1 MSKKVN
7 FQKTNQDS
15 PVEFQG
21 SNNNSEIGTVMSKSV
36 SNVDLNLVKPDPLVM
51 QVYLPKNLKGIK
63 LTMNCVGQLE
73 PIKVI
78 KRGEIYQIFD
88 GISRYL
94 AALELGWKTID
105 IEVFG
110 YSDDEIQN
118 RFVLHNFRTKRSYME
133 LCRQAEVILGILG
146 LSQGKRRTRI
156 GDLSISNDD
165 FGLVGKD
172 RFEIA
177 CEIIGSDIS
186 ASSLRRLLEIKD
198 FEETGDPETKGFELM
213 EKIEKREMKI
223 HQAIKVITNFKNS
236 KKEQGSN
243 ALTEAMK
250 VVKGKNYK
258 LFNKSCEN
266 LNDIPDESIDST
278 IISSP
283 YYHQRDYPDGV
294 RDMEQPQHGMERTV
308 DEYVQKEVDINR
320 GVYNKLKKTGSLFI
334 VITDSYDGLVN
345 CLVVEKLIIEM
356 VKSGWFLNQKIYW
369 LKDNQK
375 PQNDQAKR
383 LLPTYEYILHFIK
396 DPKLLFYREF
406 KIWNEDGSYEVGR
419 GSKNS
424 GFGHKMKTHT
434 WTLKKPL
441 VRFRNFLSEQRV
453 NQVIHA
459 NGFNWSELK
468 DIDPAFRHLA
478 PYPSVIPLLPILL
491 TTKIGDTVLDI
502 YNGTSTTTAV
512 ALQLGRKVIG
522 YDTDTESHVFAE
534 KRLLMVEENL
544 PTNQEVIEFEN
555 EFIEDSNEVKSSDF
569 DNQLKRAA

>member
-1 MSKKVN
+1 MA
-7 FQKTNQDS
+7 
-15 PVEFQG
+15 
-21 SNNNSEIGTVMSKSV
+21 
-36 SNVDLNLVKPDPLVM
+36 
-51 QVYLPKNLKGIK
+51 
-63 LTMNCVGQLE
+63 GQLE
-73 PIKVI
+73 PIMVV
-78 KRGEIYQIFD
+78 KRGEMLQIVN

-94 AALELGWKTID
+94 AILELGWETITVKQL
-105 IEVFG
+105 E
-110 YSDDEIQN
+110 YSDEEILEQ
-118 RFVLHNFRTKRSYME
+118 FVLRNFRIKRSYKE
-133 LCRQAEVILGILG
+133 LCDHAEIILGILG
-146 LSQGKRRTRI
+146 LSQGKKRNRI
-156 GDLSISNDD
+156 GDLSINNED

-177 CEIIGSDIS
+177 CEIIGSAIS
-186 ASSLRRLLEIKD
+186 ATSLRRLLEVKI
-198 FEETGDPETKGFELM
+198 FEEDGDKEIKGFELM
-213 EKIEKREMKI
+213 DKIEKGEMKI
-223 HQAIKVITNFKNS
+223 HQALNVITNYKNS
-236 KKEQGSN
+236 KKEEGSN
-243 ALTEAMK
+243 ALTETIE
-250 VVKGKNYK
+250 VVKGENYK
-258 LFNKSCEN
+258 LYNKSCEN

-278 IISSP
+278 VVSSP
-283 YYHQRDYPDGV
+283 YFQQRDYPDGV

-320 GVYNKLKKTGSLFI
+320 GVYRKLKKTGSLFM

-356 VKSGWFLNQKIYW
+356 VKSGWYLNQKIYW

-375 PQNDQAKR
+375 PQNDRAKR

-396 DPKLLFYREF
+396 DPKMFFYREF
-406 KIWNEDGSYEVGR
+406 KMWKEDGIYEVGR
-419 GSKNS
+419 GSKDS

-441 VRFRNFLSEQRV
+441 VRFRNFLTEQRV
-453 NQVIHA
+453 NEVLHA
-459 NGFNWSELK
+459 NGFNWTELK

-522 YDTDTESHVFAE
+522 YDTDTVSHLFAS
-534 KRLLMVEENL
+534 KRLSMVEKNL

-555 EFIEDSNEVKSSDF
+555 EFLTDSNEMKSSDF
-569 DNQLKRAA
+569 DNELKTAA